1 MIRDIDI
8 PVSLCHIII
17 RYLIK
22 IVLNEV
28 IYIYSILFKFFIT
41 IYTIYIIYIQ
51 THLIL

>member
-17 RYLIK
+17 RYLTE
-22 IVLNEV
+22 IVLNKV
-28 IYIYSILFKFFIT
+28 IYIRYYLNFLIRYIL
-41 IYTIYIIYIQ
+41 YIQ